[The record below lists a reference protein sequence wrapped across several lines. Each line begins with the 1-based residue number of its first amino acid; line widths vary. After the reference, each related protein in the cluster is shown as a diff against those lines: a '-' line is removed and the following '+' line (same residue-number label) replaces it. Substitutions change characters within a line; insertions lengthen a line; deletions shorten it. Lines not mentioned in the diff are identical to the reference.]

1 MGRYQYRMPLRS
13 MQKPAQANASCF
25 AFCIVAFSPK
35 NPIIRIRQKP
45 AGFRLANNGTRCY
58 SNALQ

>member
-25 AFCIVAFSPK
+25 AFFIVAFSPK
-35 NPIIRIRQKP
+35 NPIIRISWP
-45 AGFRLANNGTRCY
+45 HFVWPLANNG
-58 SNALQ
+58 